1 MSPYNYLNLIYKLD
15 LQIHFLKIMRFFQGT
30 TFNKLKT
37 VVNAPQQEFIMYN
50 TIYICM
56 ILILTQLFGFM
67 TYYVHNFKHLQ
78 LQTSSRYKTL
88 L

>member
-37 VVNAPQQEFIMYN
+37 VVNAPQQQFIMYN

-78 LQTSSRYKTL
+78 
-88 L
+88 